1 MKTLLR
7 ISVLLAFSG
16 ALFGQ
21 KHDYIWTMGYDS
33 NPFDTSFSG
42 FNIDFNYK
50 PPKITKKY
58 RDMDFYTL
66 SACISNADGQLQFY
80 SNGCYIANRN
90 EQMME
95 NGDHLN
101 PGPMY
106 DSWCFDGSDYPA
118 GMQSMLILPSPDT
131 PWIYF
136 IFHKILEINW
146 DAISPELLCSKVDMS
161 FNNGLGKVMS
171 KNIPVMQDSL
181 APSELT
187 AVRHANGKDWWI
199 ITPQYENLGYYV
211 FLFTKDG
218 ISDTLEQTIGK
229 PYFLSTWQCI
239 FSPDGAK
246 FVRYGIYDDISIF
259 DFDRATGQL
268 SNFKFIPLQEETYQG
283 NPPVNPGCAISPN
296 SRFLYIAAQ
305 YAIYQF
311 DLWADDIEA
320 SKQLIA
326 VYDDFYSPYATIFNT
341 MQLGP
346 DCKIYISIPNGVDVL
361 HVINRPDE
369 PGLACDLV
377 QHGVSLPVCNAAMPL
392 FPNYRLGAT
401 PSYPC
406 DSTLSVRVGAPVPS
420 NGVMVMPNP
429 ASDRLRARLPG
440 PALRPATFVLAGI
453 GGIVMRR
460 ADIPAGA
467 EEAEMSVAD
476 LPPGLYVWTLE
487 SGGAVAA
494 RGKVMVVR

>member
-1 MKTLLR
+1 MK
-7 ISVLLAFSG
+7 
-16 ALFGQ
+16 
-21 KHDYIWTMGYDS
+21 DTMA
-33 NPFDTSFSG
+33 T
-42 FNIDFNYK
+42 
-50 PPKITKKY
+50 
-58 RDMDFYTL
+58 
-66 SACISNADGQLQFY
+66 
-80 SNGCYIANRN
+80 
-90 EQMME
+90 
-95 NGDHLN
+95 
-101 PGPMY
+101 
-106 DSWCFDGSDYPA
+106 
-118 GMQSMLILPSPDT
+118 
-131 PWIYF
+131 
-136 IFHKILEINW
+136 
-146 DAISPELLCSKVDMS
+146 
-161 FNNGLGKVMS
+161 
-171 KNIPVMQDSL
+171 
-181 APSELT
+181 SELT

-199 ITPQYENLGYYV
+199 ITPQYQKPAYYV

-218 ISDTLEQTIGK
+218 IVDTLEQTIGVA
-229 PYFLSTWQCI
+229 YDIGGWQCI

-283 NPPVNPGCAISPN
+283 FLLSSGLRHFSQFPV
-296 SRFLYIAAQ
+296 LYIAAQ
-305 YAIYQF
+305 YSIYQF

-326 VYDDFYSPYATIFNT
+326 IYDDFYSPYPTIFNT

-406 DSTLSVRVGAPVPS
+406 DSTLSVRVSIPVPS

-460 ADIPAGA
+460 VDIPVGA

>member
-21 KHDYIWTMGYDS
+21 KHDYIWTMGYG
-33 NPFDTSFSG
+33 SFPPTPG
-42 FNIDFNYK
+42 FGGIDFDFNQM
-50 PPKITKKY
+50 PPQPVQHP
-58 RDMDFYTL
+58 RAMDFFQL
-66 SACISNADGQLQFY
+66 SACISDADGKLQFY
-80 SNGCYIANRN
+80 SNGCSISNN
-90 EQMME
+90 NDEMME
-95 NGDHLN
+95 NGNHLN
-101 PGPMY
+101 PGPTY
-106 DSWCFDGSDYPA
+106 DAYCPDFYPSSLQA
-118 GMQSMLILPSPDT
+118 MLILPCPDSDD
-131 PWIYF
+131 IYY
-136 IFHKILEINW
+136 IFHKTIEFGW
-146 DAISPELLCSKVDMS
+146 DAISPVLYKTVINMKFLG
-161 FNNGLGKVMS
+161 GLGKVVY
-171 KNIPVMQDSL
+171 KNKPVMEDTL

-199 ITPQYENLGYYV
+199 ITPQYQKPAYYV

-218 ISDTLEQTIGK
+218 IVDTLEQTIGV
-229 PYFLSTWQCI
+229 PYDIGGWQCI

-268 SNFKFIPLQEETYQG
+268 SNFKFIPLEEETYQG
-283 NPPVNPGCAISPN
+283 FLPVFPGCAISPN

-305 YAIYQF
+305 YSIYQF

-326 VYDDFYSPYATIFNT
+326 IYDNFYSPYPTTFNT

-406 DSTLSVRVGAPVPS
+406 DSTLSVRVSMPVPS

-453 GGIVMRR
+453 GGVVMRR
-460 ADIPAGA
+460 VDIPVGA